1 MLSTTH
7 NTQANTHI
15 YNTQRNFWKFML
27 IKKFVGFLQTANY
40 FLLHGVQ
47 KNCSYFFKQ
56 IDFISIKFKWTLFIM
71 GEERLFI
78 LTFKENRENVLF
90 CWPHSPSLPRPF
102 AEFRV
107 QKIWT
112 IFPQFTSLQYCGF
125 QPDSALL
132 VLTLL
137 CLCVCVCAL
146 YRVVVVEL
154 RWIAP
159 STPLPWYEEKK
170 RLTYF
175 RWNGFLLVAQMRIS
189 ILKKS
194 YKTEVLL

>member
-1 MLSTTH
+1 
-7 NTQANTHI
+7 
-15 YNTQRNFWKFML
+15 ML

-40 FLLHGVQ
+40 FLLRGVQ

-56 IDFISIKFKWTLFIM
+56 IDFISIKFRWTLFIM

-78 LTFKENRENVLF
+78 LTFKEIRENVLF

-112 IFPQFTSLQYCGF
+112 IFPQFSSLQYCGF

-137 CLCVCVCAL
+137 CLCVCVCVWAL
-146 YRVVVVEL
+146 PHRSC
-154 RWIAP
+154 W
-159 STPLPWYEEKK
+159 TPLNCAFDAAALVRGEKK
-170 RLTYF
+170 CSH
-175 RWNGFLLVAQMRIS
+175 IS
-189 ILKKS
+189 GEMAFFWLHRCG
-194 YKTEVLL
+194 